1 MADTSLL
8 WALRPT
14 HSPLRRLFQVSPTR
28 RARHARLAT
37 GPQTEALAMT
47 LRQLL
52 TLVALLAFGWLLIVG
67 IIWWVV
73 R

>member
-1 MADTSLL
+1 
-8 WALRPT
+8 
-14 HSPLRRLFQVSPTR
+14 
-28 RARHARLAT
+28 
-37 GPQTEALAMT
+37 MT